1 MKKIV
6 TLLAALALTAGVAF
20 AQDLNAALETYN
32 TALSLAENDKAAAL
46 DGLKEAL
53 KQGEAL
59 GDEGAELVGN
69 CKNAI
74 PPLMLSIAKS
84 HINDG
89 EFDAALENLTA
100 TEAAAKEYDNPDVLF
115 EIPDLF
121 ITVYNRRGSKLFA
134 DKNFEAALADFA
146 KVLEANPEDGQ
157 THLKSAIALQSLGKV
172 DEAVEAYKLAAAN
185 GKDKQ
190 ANPRIAKIFQQK
202 AILAQKAGK
211 FADAIEAMNTANE
224 YVESAGNFRSLGVL
238 YSKMGKVKEANEAY
252 VKYLELDPKAKD
264 AEDVKYTIAASA
276 QKIGDKATA
285 REYYNQLLSSA
296 KYAEAAKQQLA
307 TIK

>member
-1 MKKIV
+1 MKKTV

-32 TALSLAENDKAAAL
+32 TAISLAETDKAAAL
-46 DGLKEAL
+46 SGLKEAL

-84 HINDG
+84 HINEGDY
-89 EFDAALENLTA
+89 DAALENLTA
-100 TEAAAKEYDNPDVLF
+100 TEAVAKEYDNPDVLF

-121 ITVYNRRGSKLFA
+121 TTVYNRRGSKLFSE
-134 DKNFEAALADFA
+134 KNFEAVLADFA

-190 ANPRIAKIFQQK
+190 ANPRLSKIFQQK
-202 AILAQKAGK
+202 AIAAQKDGK
-211 FADAIEAMNTANE
+211 FAEAIEAMTLANG
-224 YVESAGNFRSLGVL
+224 YVESAGNYRSLGVL
-238 YSKMGKVKEANEAY
+238 YSKTGKVKEANEAY
-252 VKYLELDPKAKD
+252 IKYLEIDPKGKD
-264 AEDVKYTIAASA
+264 ADVV
-276 QKIGDKATA
+276 
-285 REYYNQLLSSA
+285 L
-296 KYAEAAKQQLA
+296 
-307 TIK
+307 